1 MEIKETD
8 TRKIIKKIN
17 ETESRSFKRKKNMQ
31 TFSQNDQ
38 EIREKTQLTKLGN
51 KKGVSLRTSQK

>member
-17 ETESRSFKRKKNMQ
+17 ETESRSFKTKKNMQ
-31 TFSQNDQ
+31 TFS
-38 EIREKTQLTKLGN
+38 
-51 KKGVSLRTSQK
+51 